1 MIFVRRSLYLVGLVL
16 VLGACSGSATTASAP
31 LMSTAAEAQFE
42 DAPTPEPRLDT
53 SRIVSLGGD
62 MTELIYELGL
72 GDSLVGIDVTTV
84 GPPAA
89 MELPS
94 VGIARFL
101 APEGVL
107 AVSPT
112 LVLADTD
119 TEPPTAL
126 QQLRDAG
133 VAVEI
138 FETPTTFEEY
148 FTKIA
153 DLAALLGVESEGQQL
168 IERLRQE
175 IDDIISGTADW
186 EQTPRALYLYTRGP
200 GTLLLFGEGMTTHAL
215 IEGAGATDVGTES
228 GVSGFINV
236 TPEALVAAAPDVIIV
251 PSEGLAD
258 IGGIDGLLE
267 IPGIAE
273 TPAGKNRAILD
284 YPQGDFLTMGP
295 RVPASLQLLIQDL
308 QALQDQ

>member
-1 MIFVRRSLYLVGLVL
+1 MVFPRQSLYVLGLVL
-16 VLGACSGSATTASAP
+16 FLGACSGSEAGDSANPAATVSAASAADIP
-31 LMSTAAEAQFE
+31 VAEI
-42 DAPTPEPRLDT
+42 TDT

-62 MTELIYELGL
+62 MTELVYELGL

-84 GPPAA
+84 GPPEA

-119 TEPPTAL
+119 TAPSTAL
-126 QQLRDAG
+126 DQLRDAG
-133 VAVEI
+133 VVVEV
-138 FETPTTFEEY
+138 FETPSTFEEY
-148 FTKIA
+148 FSKIS
-153 DLAALLGVESEGQQL
+153 DLAALLGAEAEGQQL
-168 IERLRQE
+168 IERLRKE
-175 IDDIISGTADW
+175 IAEITAGVTDR

-215 IEGAGATDVGTES
+215 IEGAGAVDVGTES
-228 GVSGFINV
+228 GVTGFINV

-273 TPAGKNRAILD
+273 TLAGKNRAILD

-308 QALQDQ
+308 QELQDK

>member
-1 MIFVRRSLYLVGLVL
+1 MVFLRQSLYLLGLVL
-16 VLGACSGSATTASAP
+16 FLGACSGSEAGGPANPAATVSAASA
-31 LMSTAAEAQFE
+31 AEIPVAE
-42 DAPTPEPRLDT
+42 VTDT

-62 MTELIYELGL
+62 MSELVYELGL

-84 GPPAA
+84 GPPEA
-89 MELPS
+89 MGLPS
-94 VGIARFL
+94 VGIGRFL

-119 TEPPTAL
+119 TAPSTAL
-126 QQLRDAG
+126 DQLRDAG
-133 VAVEI
+133 VVVEV
-138 FETPTTFEEY
+138 FETPSTFEEY
-148 FTKIA
+148 FSKIS
-153 DLAALLGVESEGQQL
+153 DLAALLGAEAEGQQL
-168 IERLRQE
+168 IERLRKE
-175 IDDIISGTADW
+175 IAEITAGVTDR

-215 IEGAGATDVGTES
+215 IEGAGAVDVGTES
-228 GVSGFINV
+228 GVTGFINV

-308 QALQDQ
+308 QELQDK

>member
-1 MIFVRRSLYLVGLVL
+1 MVFLRQSLYLLGLVL
-16 VLGACSGSATTASAP
+16 FLGACSGSEAGGPANPAATVSAASA
-31 LMSTAAEAQFE
+31 AEIPVAE
-42 DAPTPEPRLDT
+42 VTDT

-62 MTELIYELGL
+62 MSELVYELGL

-84 GPPAA
+84 GPPEA
-89 MELPS
+89 MGLPS
-94 VGIARFL
+94 VGIGRFL

-119 TEPPTAL
+119 TAPSTAL
-126 QQLRDAG
+126 DQLRDAG
-133 VAVEI
+133 VVVEV
-138 FETPTTFEEY
+138 FETPSTFEEY
-148 FTKIA
+148 FAKIS
-153 DLAALLGVESEGQQL
+153 DLAALLGAEAEGQQL
-168 IERLRQE
+168 IERLRKE
-175 IDDIISGTADW
+175 IAEITAGVTDR

-215 IEGAGATDVGTES
+215 IEGAGAVDVGTES
-228 GVSGFINV
+228 GVTGFINV

-308 QALQDQ
+308 QELQDK